1 MRWRK
6 LWRGLGWRGTLLLL
20 AAPAL
25 APLIANLVMSLK
37 YEDYTF
43 DYQLPTTVVAPG
55 PAAWIV
61 IAIVITWGRYR
72 RSARTSTYQDILP
85 RLVESNEEYCLIL
98 RPFGS
103 DGEVVLPSRWFG
115 ASTVEQTIALA
126 AKKTLGLTTYAIVD
140 QNRRVA
146 PPGPVYLRAPHDKW
160 KSVVHTLIRRAHSIL
175 LILPPRQDIR
185 DSFKWEIDQ
194 LTQHELQS
202 RVTVVL
208 PPDFLYP
215 DHYPKAFH
223 QACVLVAT
231 LEGFARSIDEVV
243 SLRVHD
249 LEVSITE
256 RTHVLK
262 YCRSDP
268 MKDPELRW
276 WYIRKHKIPTGSVGW
291 SSFYFRALSAA
302 FETTKKEL
310 SCLGFAARYP
320 WPLPPEDP

>member
-1 MRWRK
+1 
-6 LWRGLGWRGTLLLL
+6 
-20 AAPAL
+20 
-25 APLIANLVMSLK
+25 MSFK
-37 YEDYTF
+37 YDDDYTPH
-43 DYQLPTTVVAPG
+43 YHLPTTVVAPG

-61 IAIVITWGRYR
+61 IAIVLTWGRYR
-72 RSARTSTYQDILP
+72 QSAQTSTYQDILP
-85 RLVESNEEYCLIL
+85 RLIESNEEYCLIL

-115 ASTVEQTIALA
+115 ASTVEQVIARA
-126 AKKTLGLTTYAIVD
+126 AKKTPLGLTTYAIVD
-140 QNRRVA
+140 QNRRIA

-160 KSVVHTLIRRAHSIL
+160 KSVVHTLVRRAHSIV
-175 LILPPRQDIR
+175 LILPPGQDIR
-185 DSFKWEIDQ
+185 DSFNWEIDQ
-194 LTQHELQS
+194 LTQHGLQS

-223 QACVLVAT
+223 QACVLVAA

-276 WYIRKHKIPTGSVGW
+276 WYIRKRKIPMGNAGW
-291 SSFYFRALSAA
+291 SLFYFRALGAA
-302 FETTKKEL
+302 FETTRKEL

-320 WPLPPEDP
+320 WPLPPGDPWSTKL